1 MNDSKLRYE
10 VSRLISLKQEGDYWD
25 FKREWYTNKS
35 DLLHD
40 ILCMANNLTS
50 EDGLIIIGV
59 DEENNY
65 MIKNVENDPNRK
77 STQNLVDFLKDKK
90 FAGGIRPTVYI
101 ETVVIQKNKVDI
113 IVVKNDNRTPYF
125 LTEKYGEIYAN
136 NIYTRIMDT
145 NTPKKSSADIDK
157 IEFLWKK
164 RFGINI
170 SALEKAKR
178 YLEQKADWVEPC
190 GGTLYYKFAPE
201 FTIKYSPSE
210 ERSAYEFY
218 LFGQTDSRPGWYD
231 IDLYYHSTL
240 LISFAGVA
248 LDGARCFTSAPTWGN
263 IDLGKNKENILYK
276 FFIIDSLEYALHRFF
291 VSNEREFS
299 EENTARE
306 RFLECIL
313 VLNSEDEQDRFE
325 KYVCEHQEYL
335 ERDVEDYRL
344 PYFPNLQ
351 GYNMDE
357 MKKRYKN
364 SLLLNEM
371 LIDFRSQLL

>member
-1 MNDSKLRYE
+1 MHNIKLFYE
-10 VSRLISLKQEGDYWD
+10 VNRLILMKQEGDYWD
-25 FKREWYTNKS
+25 FKREWHTDKS

-40 ILCMANNLTS
+40 IICMANNLTAD
-50 EDGLIIIGV
+50 DGLIIIGV
-59 DEENNY
+59 DEENDY
-65 MIKNVENDPNRK
+65 MIKDVENDPNRK
-77 STQNLVDFLKDKK
+77 STQNIVDFLKDKK
-90 FAGGIRPTVYI
+90 FAGGVRPTVYV
-101 ETVVIQKNKVDI
+101 ETIVIKKNKVDV
-113 IVVKNDNRTPYF
+113 IVIKNDNRTPYF
-125 LTEKYGEIYAN
+125 LTEKYSEVYAN

-157 IEFLWKK
+157 IEILWKK

-170 SALEKAKR
+170 SALEKAKN
-178 YLEQKADWVEPC
+178 YLIQKSDWFEPC

-201 FTIKYSPSE
+201 FTIKYSASE
-210 ERSAYEFY
+210 DRKAYEFY

-240 LISFAGVA
+240 LISVSGVA
-248 LDGARCFTSAPTWGN
+248 LDGARCFSSAPPWGS
-263 IDLGKNKENILYK
+263 IDLGENKENVLYN

-291 VSNEREFS
+291 VSNERDFS

-306 RFLECIL
+306 RFLECVL
-313 VLNSEDEQDRFE
+313 VFNSEDEQSMFE

-335 ERDVEDYRL
+335 EGDVEDYRL
-344 PYFPNLQ
+344 PYFPSLQ